1 MSRIRVIREGIEN
14 KSNRVFSIVIRSADE
29 PLPSTIQVV
38 KESRNVEPTPLYP
51 PGVSSLFHRHKAEQ
65 AEELT
70 RIYNLMKEELNIV
83 VDSVDEVISVVQETI
98 VEDTL
103 REAQAR
109 VLSLSGSFSGTFRGD
124 GSQLKN
130 LRWENIIGKRNRPG
144 AGGAIFPTALLTAS
158 FAVSA
163 SHAETASF
171 IDPSNLPPASLESG
185 SLIPGRGIEITL
197 SGSAQIIESDKES
210 FVTFLDTQPAL
221 LVLRNQDPPLEEP
234 EVDSRKRINLAE
246 YRQARMSVQVERAG
260 FSGSSVG
267 YQYSADNGVT
277 WDFLDGAG
285 GPTASMAFTGSNT
298 SSYVD
303 LEVSA
308 QSDILIRWIAQGGN
322 GSADPR
328 ISTLILDIR

>member
-1 MSRIRVIREGIEN
+1 M
-14 KSNRVFSIVIRSADE
+14 
-29 PLPSTIQVV
+29 
-38 KESRNVEPTPLYP
+38 
-51 PGVSSLFHRHKAEQ
+51 
-65 AEELT
+65 
-70 RIYNLMKEELNIV
+70 
-83 VDSVDEVISVVQETI
+83 
-98 VEDTL
+98 
-103 REAQAR
+103 
-109 VLSLSGSFSGTFRGD
+109 
-124 GSQLKN
+124 
-130 LRWENIIGKRNRPG
+130 
-144 AGGAIFPTALLTAS
+144 
-158 FAVSA
+158 
-163 SHAETASF
+163 
-171 IDPSNLPPASLESG
+171 
-185 SLIPGRGIEITL
+185 